1 MDFDKKYFMSDKLI
15 FRKYFRYIII
25 SFFVVILILVF
36 ALFDVNIISDFFYEI
51 VSSLNSKNSFSLIII
66 ILLFLLR
73 SISIIIPVLPG
84 TIFSAA
90 AGFQFGFTQGL
101 LIIAFADF
109 VSCTI
114 SFFLARKLGRNYI
127 NRLLGSRQMRRIESI
142 SQDYLE
148 KNYFLMTA
156 FLMSGFFD
164 FVCYAIGLTKI
175 TWKRFMPAL
184 IFSIIISDSPFV
196 ASGFA
201 ASKIKDIGLENFL
214 QKILNGEL
222 DIISGNYLFLFIA
235 SFLMIFILGMINIYL
250 NKSSKIIE

>member
-1 MDFDKKYFMSDKLI
+1 MANNFFISKYF
-15 FRKYFRYIII
+15 KYVIIT
-25 SFFVVILILVF
+25 FFVIILIT
-36 ALFDVNIISDFFYEI
+36 NIILLDLDFISDFFYEI
-51 VSSLNSKNSFSLIII
+51 VSGLNSNNFFSLI
-66 ILLFLLR
+66 LVFLVFILR
-73 SISIIIPVLPG
+73 STSIIIPILPG

-101 LIIAFADF
+101 IIIFFADF
-109 VSCTI
+109 VSCSI
-114 SFFLARKLGRNYI
+114 SFILARKLGRNYI
-127 NRLLGSRQMRRIESI
+127 SRLLGSRQMRRVESI

-148 KNYFLMTA
+148 NNYFLMTA
-156 FLMSGFFD
+156 LLMSGFFD

-201 ASKIKDIGLENFL
+201 ARKIKDIGLNNFL

-222 DIISGNYLFLFIA
+222 DMISGNYLFLFIT
-235 SFLMIFILGMINIYL
+235 SFLIIFTLAMINIYL
-250 NKSSKIIE
+250 NRKSNIIN